1 MENHNDSEEIRSSS
15 VYDAQ
20 LLMRYASSHG
30 IELPSEI
37 LKSIAE
43 AVNRSDTDT
52 WDPDSETRFWEAF
65 RDLAQKTKPV
75 SVEHLKALDERHGS
89 STRTAKF
96 WSVFSRTEPSRLS
109 DAAKAEKRAR
119 FWALTALT
127 LLMLFQV
134 YWVIGTT
141 LITDLEKTDKS
152 IATHSNRL
160 AKIQTEIELLKES
173 IPSPQTGELA
183 NDNANN
189 QNRSE
194 TLARRK
200 REIEALNDEMETLN
214 GELET
219 NEAALSA
226 TSDFLERFNVG
237 ALFAGRLPGAVD
249 DERNISDNPTTDSQ
263 EEASAAFV
271 TSEFPSEVKKGVV
284 DRLTMRFVLQILQLY
299 VLPILYGWLGSCVY
313 VLRALAAEIRGR
325 SYSSI
330 TADITNRL
338 RMYLGILA
346 GFIVGWFFKPEFQ
359 SFDGNGG
366 AGGSFLMF
374 QDLSPFALAFLAGYS
389 VELVFFTMDRLVA
402 TFTSSERDI
411 TTLTERRRRE

>member
-1 MENHNDSEEIRSSS
+1 VRK
-15 VYDAQ
+15 V
-20 LLMRYASSHG
+20 SSHG

-284 DRLTMRFVLQILQLY
+284 DRLTMRFVLQILRFGYL
-299 VLPILYGWLGSCVY
+299 
-313 VLRALAAEIRGR
+313 LRALASEILGR